1 MIRVLSAFFLLI
13 VLVGC
18 NEKKQSYVF
27 SELPSTATGIQFSN
41 TLKEHPDLNIL
52 NYLYYYN
59 GAGVTTADFN
69 NDGLIDIYFTS
80 NQAADKLYLNQGD
93 FKFVD
98 ITEISNINNSNG
110 WSTGV
115 TQVDINADGLLD
127 IYVCKVANYKNLKG
141 HNLLF
146 VNQGN
151 NVDGIPIFKEQSK
164 DFGLDFSGFSTQAGF
179 LDYDLDGDLD
189 MYLLNHSVHP
199 NRTYGKGAK
208 RKQVDEF
215 AGDRLYQNNDGFFKD
230 VSLNAGIFQGS
241 IGYGLG
247 ISIAD
252 INNDRYPDIYIGND
266 FFENDY
272 LYINQKNGTF
282 KEVISQ
288 ENLLGHT
295 SHYSM
300 GNALAD
306 INNDALQ
313 DIISLD
319 MLPENLNT
327 YKTSGLE
334 YGFPIYQQY
343 LKNGYN
349 PQFMQNTLHLNN
361 GDTFSEIGEL
371 AGIAATEWS
380 WSPLL
385 ADFDNDGLKDI
396 YITNGIL
403 GATNDMDYM
412 NFIAN
417 ADIQKRIENG
427 MENSDMP
434 LTKEIPAK
442 KVTNYF
448 FKNFNGY
455 DFKNVTNEWSPTTES
470 FSNGASYADLDND
483 GDLDLVVNN
492 VNEEAYVL
500 KNNSNSNYG
509 FLKVKPLGENSN
521 TFGVGCKLTLYQKN
535 KIQTLEHFPTKG
547 YLSSV
552 SNTLHFGLADS
563 KIDSLVIAWPSGKS
577 QTLKNVQTNRLL
589 VVKEEEAKENQTTIG
604 PKTDNFLMLNSRIS
618 FTHKENGSLDFD
630 REPLAPFANSNM
642 GPTIAVAD
650 IDNNGFEDIF
660 IGGAK
665 NQASTLYLQNSDGV
679 FVSSQKNLFDQ
690 TKLNE
695 DTASLFLDVNNDG
708 YIDLIVG
715 SGGNEFT
722 NGKAIQPRLYLNNL
736 GILEHQQNTFKS
748 ISGNISS
755 INSFDFEND
764 GDFDLIF
771 TANTI
776 PGSFGKTPEQFIL
789 LNDGKGLF
797 TTYTKEIA
805 PDFSF
810 LGNVTETV
818 VFDVDDNG
826 YQDIVAVGQW
836 MPITLFLNNGKVL
849 KKSTVNAFKNTNGL
863 WNTIHVTDFD
873 NDGDLDIFCGNWG
886 LNSKLSA
893 SAEKPL
899 KLYRNDFDGNG
910 KIEPL
915 VTYFHSDIETPF
927 ASKDDLVKQLPFLNK
942 KYLSYHEFA
951 SASISELFGD
961 DKLKNAEQK
970 KVTELRSCYFEN
982 TGNVGFKKHPLPWLA
997 QQAPIFAI
1005 TSDDFNGDNNID
1017 ILITGNNFEINT
1029 QLGRL
1034 DALRGLFLQNNK
1046 NEGFKIE
1053 ITQNLELLGAI
1064 RKIDTITVNDTKNF
1078 IIGQNNGPLLMF
1090 EKLNKTNEN

>member
-1 MIRVLSAFFLLI
+1 MIRVLKAFFLLI

-41 TLKEHPDLNIL
+41 TLKQHPELNIL
-52 NYLYYYN
+52 TYLYYYN

-69 NDGLIDIYFTS
+69 NDGLVDIYFTS
-80 NQAADKLYLNQGD
+80 NQGADKLYLNHGD
-93 FKFVD
+93 FKFTD
-98 ITEISNINNSNG
+98 ITTIANINNSSG

-127 IYVCKVANYKNLKG
+127 IYICKVANYKNLAG
-141 HNLLF
+141 HNLLY
-146 VNQGN
+146 VNQGIN
-151 NVDGIPIFKEQSK
+151 DDGIPIFKEQSK

-208 RKQVDEF
+208 RKQVDAF
-215 AGDRLYQNNDGFFKD
+215 AGDRLYQNNDSFFKD
-230 VSLNAGIFQGS
+230 VSSTAGIFQGS

-252 INNDRYPDIYIGND
+252 INNDRYPDIYVGND

-272 LYINQKNGTF
+272 LYVNQKNGTF

-288 ENLLGHT
+288 KNPLGHT

-306 INNDALQ
+306 LNNDGLQ

-319 MLPENLNT
+319 MLPENLKT

-361 GDTFSEIGEL
+361 GNTFSEIAEL
-371 AGIAATEWS
+371 SGIAATEWS

-417 ADIQKRIENG
+417 ADIQKRIEGG
-427 MENSDMP
+427 MKSSDMP

-448 FKNFNGY
+448 FKSANGY
-455 DFKNVTNEWSPTTES
+455 SFKNVTKDWSPTSKS

-492 VNEEAYVL
+492 VNEKAFIL
-500 KNNSNSNYG
+500 KNNSNYNHG
-509 FLKVKPLGENSN
+509 FLRVNLDGENSN
-521 TFGVGCKLTLYQKN
+521 KFGVGCKLVLYQKD
-535 KIQTLEHFPTKG
+535 KSQTLEHFPTRG
-547 YLSSV
+547 YLSAV
-552 SNTLHFGLADS
+552 SNTLHFGLGKG
-563 KIDSLVIAWPSGKS
+563 KIDSLLVLWPSGKS
-577 QTLKNVQTNRLL
+577 QILKNIESNTLLRL
-589 VVKEEEAKENQTTIG
+589 KENEAQNTI
-604 PKTDNFLMLNSRIS
+604 PEFKAKSNSFLKSKMGIGFL
-618 FTHKENGSLDFD
+618 HKENGSLDFD
-630 REPLAPFANSNM
+630 REPLAPFANSNW

-650 IDNNGFEDIF
+650 IDQNGLEDIF
-660 IGGAK
+660 LGGAK
-665 NQASTLYLQNSDGV
+665 NQASKLFLQNTDGT
-679 FVSSQKNLFDQ
+679 FIPSQNELFEQ
-690 TKLNE
+690 SKLNE
-695 DTASLFLDVNNDG
+695 DTASLFVDVNNDG
-708 YIDLIVG
+708 FLDLIVA
-715 SGGNEFT
+715 SGGNEFS
-722 NGKAIQPRLYLNNL
+722 NGTAIQPRLYVNNK
-736 GILEHQQNTFKS
+736 GILKLNKTGFPTIES
-748 ISGNISS
+748 NISS

-764 GDFDLIF
+764 GDLDLIF
-771 TANTI
+771 TSNTI
-776 PGSFGKTPEQFIL
+776 PGAFGKTPKQYL
-789 LNDGKGLF
+789 LRNNGDGKF
-797 TTYTKEIA
+797 TNSTIDLASKFA
-805 PDFSF
+805 MV
-810 LGNVTETV
+810 GNVTESV
-818 VFDVDDNG
+818 VFDIDENG
-826 YQDIVAVGQW
+826 YADIIVVGQW
-836 MPITLFLNNGKVL
+836 MPVTLFLNNGKEL
-849 KKSTVNAFKNTNGL
+849 KKSNVDAFKNTNGL
-863 WNTIHVTDFD
+863 WNTIHATDFD

-910 KIEPL
+910 KVEPL
-915 VTYFHSDIETPF
+915 VTYFHGDIETPF

-942 KYLSYHEFA
+942 SYLSYHEFA
-951 SASISELFGD
+951 SASVSELFGN
-961 DKLKNAEQK
+961 DKLKKAEQK
-970 KVTELRSCYFEN
+970 FVTELKSCYFEN
-982 TGNVGFKKHPLPWLA
+982 MGKGKFKKHPLPWLA
-997 QQAPIFAI
+997 QQAPIFDI
-1005 TSDDFNGDNNID
+1005 ISDDFNNDNNTD

-1034 DALRGLFLQNNK
+1034 DALRGLFLQNDK

-1053 ITQNLELLGAI
+1053 ITQNLEILGAV
-1064 RKIDTITVNDTKNF
+1064 RNSNTITIQNTKNY

-1090 EKLNKTNEN
+1090 EKLNETNEN